1 MEITGESDKQVMAA
15 NGGSI
20 SATHTALL
28 PTQTLSKGARESYVV
43 PEVQENLMSV
53 PVLSDNGYTTIFLP
67 DDEGVKIY
75 EHDGVTIIENAPPV
89 LQGCRDERG
98 LWFVPIADEHTADV
112 PPINAQETAMNVY
125 NLPSTKEVVRFLH
138 AAPSVSNE
146 SNATY
151 RHLKGIPIV
160 VSSAQHCQR
169 HEAFPRV

>member
-1 MEITGESDKQVMAA
+1 MKQLEANAITEAIQQAMLDSAASKTFVRSSRGMEITGESDKQVMAA

-98 LWFVPIADEHTADV
+98 LWFVPIADEHTAI
-112 PPINAQETAMNVY
+112 PPTNAQE
-125 NLPSTKEVVRFLH
+125 
-138 AAPSVSNE
+138 AA
-146 SNATY
+146 
-151 RHLKGIPIV
+151 I
-160 VSSAQHCQR
+160 
-169 HEAFPRV
+169 